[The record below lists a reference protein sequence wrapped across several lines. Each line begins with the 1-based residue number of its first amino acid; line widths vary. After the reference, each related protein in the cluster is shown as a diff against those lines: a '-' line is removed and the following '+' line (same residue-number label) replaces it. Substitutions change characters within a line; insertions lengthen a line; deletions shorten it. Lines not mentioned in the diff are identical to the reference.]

1 MISMYVNI
9 NKRDTFQKGGS
20 ASHKILV
27 FQKVKLFLH
36 SFNDFMAPKS

>member
-1 MISMYVNI
+1 MYVDI
-9 NKRDTFQKGGS
+9 NKWDTYTFQEGGS